1 MVILH
6 FSIQNSLAGSHEVAI
21 VIATNSRTEGCL
33 LLMCALGQIL
43 YNGPFNPTS
52 TELGFSNQSFTVKVP
67 TLDKG
72 TAILSVTHLS
82 LIEVRHLQL
91 RNFTIHEH

>member
-33 LLMCALGQIL
+33 LLTCALGQIL
-43 YNGPFNPTS
+43 YNGPFKPMS
-52 TELGFSNQSFTVKVP
+52 TGLGFSNQSFTVHVP
-67 TLDKG
+67 LLNKG
-72 TAILSVTHLS
+72 IAILGATHLS
-82 LIEVRHLQL
+82 LIQVRYLL
-91 RNFTIHEH
+91 

>member
-1 MVILH
+1 LH
-6 FSIQNSLAGSHEVAI
+6 IFTQNSLTGSQEVAI
-21 VIATNSRTEGCL
+21 VIAMNSCTDGCPSPKRN
-33 LLMCALGQIL
+33 LGQIL